1 MKRQGLA
8 HHAMRFVCVL
18 LVLTAGNGG
27 VIFASQETTAPE
39 ETTDAF
45 RSLYERAIKLPKEV
59 LVETKEIVQ
68 TGDNLFWLLMAGG
81 GSLALDNTSA
91 NEDIADN
98 FQDHRMLS
106 KDADQVVDLIGG
118 PGIHFGFTGAWYL
131 LSAHNNDTA
140 GKEES
145 WTMFK
150 ALSVTG
156 ATTIGLKLLRNND
169 TPNDKN
175 YGWPSGHTAS
185 SFTVAS
191 VLNELYGPEIGIPAY
206 IGAGFV
212 GYRMMDS
219 GDHWASDVLF
229 GAVLGTVVGV
239 HFGKKHNMIKSAGFE
254 MLPYITVEG
263 HGPMPG
269 ISLTKK
275 F

>member
-1 MKRQGLA
+1 MKKQGLA
-8 HHAMRFVCVL
+8 HRGMRFLCVL

-27 VIFASQETTAPE
+27 VIFASQDMGEPE
-39 ETTDAF
+39 ESTDAF
-45 RSLYERAIKLPKEV
+45 RSFYERSLKLPQDV
-59 LVETKEIVQ
+59 FFETKEIAQ
-68 TGDNLFWLLMAGG
+68 TGDNLFWLLLAGG

-91 NEDIADN
+91 NKDIAEN
-98 FQDHRMLS
+98 FENHRMIRQ
-106 KDADQVVDLIGG
+106 DADKLVDLFGG
-118 PGIHFGFTGAWYL
+118 PGLHFGLAGTWYL
-131 LSAHNNDTA
+131 LSAHNNDIV
-140 GKEES
+140 GQEES

-156 ATTIGLKLLRNND
+156 ATTLGLKLLRDND
-169 TPNDKN
+169 TPNGKT

-191 VLNELYGPEIGIPAY
+191 VINELYGPEIGIPAY

-229 GAVLGTVVGV
+229 GAVLGTVVGS

-254 MLPYITVEG
+254 MLPYITVKG

-269 ISLTKK
+269 ISLTKQ